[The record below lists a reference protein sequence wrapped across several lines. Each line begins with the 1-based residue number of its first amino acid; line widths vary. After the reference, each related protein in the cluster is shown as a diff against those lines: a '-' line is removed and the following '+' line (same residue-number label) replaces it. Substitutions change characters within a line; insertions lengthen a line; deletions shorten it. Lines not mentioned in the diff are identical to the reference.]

1 MNLTWIIVLHLC
13 RLNRPTTHDHGHGHG
28 RALKGLAR
36 QRVLKD
42 TERGEV
48 DDPMTPDLEPPSGYS
63 ISQRQK
69 TSADSGSI

>member
-13 RLNRPTTHDHGHGHG
+13 RLNRPATHGHGHG

-48 DDPMTPDLEPPSGYS
+48 DDLMTPDLEPPSGCS
-63 ISQRQK
+63 ISQRQE